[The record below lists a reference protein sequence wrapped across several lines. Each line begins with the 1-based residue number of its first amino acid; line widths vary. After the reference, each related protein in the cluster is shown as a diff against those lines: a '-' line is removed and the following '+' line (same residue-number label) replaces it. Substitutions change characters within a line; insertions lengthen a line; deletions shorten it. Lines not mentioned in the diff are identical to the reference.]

1 MELLT
6 ANALRR
12 VGEPISF
19 RLSEQIGVQVYG
31 GRSLVFA
38 APISIEGQ
46 LVFDGK
52 SFTVSGS
59 AKTVLSS
66 VCARCAEPFEEPL
79 SFSFEERFVKS
90 AELFAEAD
98 EECYTFEGDRITLD
112 TALMDNLYL
121 QLPLISV
128 CREDCKGLCPVC
140 GINRNESSCLCEQP
154 KPDGP
159 FAALSA
165 LDLED

>member
-6 ANALRR
+6 ANAIRQ

-19 RLSEQIGVQVYG
+19 RLSEQIGVQTYG

-38 APISIEGQ
+38 APLSVNCQ

-52 SFTVSGS
+52 GFTVSGD
-59 AKTVLSS
+59 AETVLRS
-66 VCARCAEPFEEPL
+66 VCARCAEAFDEPL
-79 SFSFEERFVKS
+79 SFTFEERFVKS
-90 AELFAEAD
+90 AELFADED

-112 TALMDNLYL
+112 TALMDNLFL

-140 GINRNESSCLCEQP
+140 GVNRNESSCLCEQP
-154 KPDGP
+154 KPEGP

>member
-1 MELLT
+1 MELLI
-6 ANALRR
+6 ANALRQ
-12 VGEPISF
+12 VGEPIPF
-19 RLSEQIGVQVYG
+19 RLSEQIDAQEYCA
-31 GRSLVFA
+31 RSIVFA
-38 APISIEGQ
+38 APLTVQGQ

-52 SFTVSGS
+52 GFAVS
-59 AKTVLSS
+59 AEAETVLRS
-66 VCARCAEPFEEPL
+66 VCARCAESFDESFAF
-79 SFSFEERFVKS
+79 SFSERFVKS
-90 AELFAEAD
+90 AELAEDAE

-154 KPDGP
+154 KQGGP